1 MSDVIGS
8 DVAGSDV
15 TEVSGTAGASA
26 AAADITA
33 TAVWRPHRY
42 DLFDE
47 KGSMAASVYR
57 TPDDQWF
64 WFLTGQNVG
73 GAEKSLTD
81 AMTAVERNL
90 KVNVQL
96 ATTPPPLAKD
106 RDEAQAR
113 LNRFLWETFGSAA
126 GAGAIGLVLGVTT
139 FVREGE
145 ETEGAE
151 VKASD
156 LTLTF
161 AKFPPVAVGTD
172 IEKARTNLL
181 AYQHAMTKL
190 LRDAMDKA
198 EAEVLAAVEASASEA
213 SAS

>member
-8 DVAGSDV
+8 GV
-15 TEVSGTAGASA
+15 TEVAEA
-26 AAADITA
+26 AASDITA

-47 KGSMAASVYR
+47 KGSMVASVYR
-57 TPDDQWF
+57 TPNDQWF
-64 WFLTGQNVG
+64 WFLTGQNIG
-73 GAEKSLTD
+73 GAEESLTGS
-81 AMTAVERNL
+81 MTAVEKAL
-90 KVNVQL
+90 KVNVQISV
-96 ATTPPPLAKD
+96 TPPPLAKD
-106 RDEAQAR
+106 REEAQTR
-113 LNRFLWETFGSAA
+113 LNRFLWETFGAA
-126 GAGAIGLVLGVTT
+126 SGAGAIGLVLGVTT

-145 ETEGAE
+145 EAEGDD

-161 AKFPPVAVGTD
+161 AKFPPVQVGTD
-172 IEKARTNLL
+172 IEQARTNLL

-190 LRDAMDKA
+190 LREAMDRA
-198 EAEVLAAVEASASEA
+198 ETEALAAVEGAAAEA